1 MDTLS
6 GATPA
11 EDSRRFPLNVRI
23 AAFYLIAWG
32 LFGLVF
38 LVFSF
43 GTQSPEFDAQPLAY
57 RLGEYARV
65 YAFNILYLASGIYIL
80 RGRSWARKLA
90 MGSLAYEIPYSAR
103 DVAWALA
110 EGQPSTR
117 ILLISY
123 GIVGVWNGLWIF
135 LLWRK
140 ARVTSRNEA

>member
-23 AAFYLIAWG
+23 AAFYLIAWA

-43 GTQSPEFDAQPLAY
+43 GLAY
-57 RLGEYARV
+57 A
-65 YAFNILYLASGIYIL
+65 IY
-80 RGRSWARKLA
+80 GDAHA
-90 MGSLAYEIPYSAR
+90 G
-103 DVAWALA
+103 AWALA

-123 GIVGVWNGLWIF
+123 GVVGVWNGLWIF

-140 ARVTSRNEA
+140 ARVTSRNEV